1 MLNYKKT
8 QDTLGYMYKSF
19 LGENDAKIFVDID
32 FSYYTND
39 KGERKCDQYM
49 FEVLIE
55 DYCDP
60 DVDEVIK
67 VLKKYENKTFSFFN
81 TYNITEDL
89 KIVSQKQ
96 YPDISF
102 GKLAVGIMLPSME
115 FKISDETIKFVF
127 HVMVETLETKE

>member
-67 VLKKYENKTFSFFN
+67 VLKN
-81 TYNITEDL
+81 T
-89 KIVSQKQ
+89 
-96 YPDISF
+96 
-102 GKLAVGIMLPSME
+102 
-115 FKISDETIKFVF
+115 
-127 HVMVETLETKE
+127 